1 MICCDLECG
10 KCVKHIIGLKRER
23 STELTPSSF
32 VSFNKEVTVENN
44 SHESMSLSRSG
55 KFAGIFTSFFDAAAL
70 PAGAFAP
77 FAPF

>member
-1 MICCDLECG
+1 
-10 KCVKHIIGLKRER
+10 
-23 STELTPSSF
+23 